1 MRARLMTRRL
11 PACRRDLLGGGS
23 ATQVLTSW
31 CGDLK
36 LAPTPLIRAERD
48 KAAETPATVDVRRL
62 LQADAAEPIR
72 HRRVRLMCG
81 EHLLSLAD
89 TWYVPA
95 RLTPAMNQTL
105 DQSDTSFGTVVRPLN
120 FHRQTLEATAP
131 RHDPHA
137 ILRVR
142 ALLLT
147 EAGLPF
153 SLVIENYT
161 PDLIAGRKARPGR

>member
-1 MRARLMTRRL
+1 MLS
-11 PACRRDLLGGGS
+11 GSS
-23 ATQVLTSW
+23 ATQVLTSR
-31 CGDLK
+31 CADLK
-36 LAPTPLIRAERD
+36 LAPTPLIRAVQD
-48 KAAETPATVDVRRL
+48 KGAQTPATAAERRL
-62 LQADAAEPIR
+62 LQAGPAEPIR

-89 TWYVPA
+89 NWYVPA
-95 RLTPAMNQTL
+95 RLTPAMNQML
-105 DQSDTSFGTVVRPLN
+105 DETDTSFGTVVRPLN

-161 PDLIAGRKARPGR
+161 PDLIAGGKSRPGQ